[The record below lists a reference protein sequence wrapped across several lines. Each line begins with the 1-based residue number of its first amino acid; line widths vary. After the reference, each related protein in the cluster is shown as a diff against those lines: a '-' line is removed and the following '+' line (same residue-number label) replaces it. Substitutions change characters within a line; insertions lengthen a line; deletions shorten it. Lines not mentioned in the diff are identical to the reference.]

1 MAEIRPMS
9 ICTIPSR
16 GGYYVVFHGPIP
28 NAPGFGFFAT
38 LPHVTGYRGGQAMV
52 QGVEH
57 LILPLTDVAEATT
70 EQLNKIDRRWFNI
83 PVQPQQPPPPLFQ

>member
-1 MAEIRPMS
+1 MAEIRLMS

-16 GGYYVVFHGPIP
+16 GGNFVFHGPIP
-28 NAPGFGFFAT
+28 NAPGFGFFAK
-38 LPHVTGYRGGQAMV
+38 LPHITGWMGGQAMV

-57 LILPLTDVAEATT
+57 LILPLADVAEATT

-83 PVQPQQPPPPLFQ
+83 PVQPQQSPPPLFQ